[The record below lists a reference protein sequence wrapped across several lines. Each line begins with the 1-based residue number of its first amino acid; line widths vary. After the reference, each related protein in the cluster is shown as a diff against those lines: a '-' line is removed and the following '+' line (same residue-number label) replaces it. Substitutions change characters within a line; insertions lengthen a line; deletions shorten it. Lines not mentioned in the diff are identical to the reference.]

1 MLQLP
6 LEGEARSELW
16 RLALQQQQPEAC
28 QVRLLVALARHCG
41 HGASQAAAEGRW
53 GVMQRELQEA
63 YGHYQEI
70 VQCNRESTESVQE
83 ELSNL
88 LGKLIS
94 DLHAVV
100 HADPAPELAERAD
113 CCWMGYEL
121 ALRYRAVRGAPPE
134 WLSLL
139 EEQLVRQ
146 GTIDRRQQLSQPEA
160 STTAQQ
166 STWQA
171 QALDLLL
178 HLGKLHNPCP
188 EWISL
193 AAREHLQDEV
203 ETLLQALPAAA
214 EANGASSLPSQQLQ
228 GVSRKLARLPMET
241 EQRAGVHLA
250 VQRAMWS
257 LQLLEQKERPKPLI
271 QASASPQPQP
281 QPASPAPTAKPAQRP
296 QQQVAATPRDPRQ
309 LYKAIGLGVKRWL
322 EDHPRSSASKRIPL
336 RPVLQPGQA
345 VVMGDSQQLAL
356 NLAPLLQFPT
366 PELLDELVPAF
377 FTPLRDAGR
386 GAEFSLAEPCSQ
398 LWQELRQRWAEGERL
413 RPDDWHGL
421 TYSTALWS
429 RCGGTGELNAKPA
442 SWTLP
447 VASIQAGSSLLRP
460 GNVELAALQTV
471 VQAPGDLDELL
482 AEIRRRHHDRAWMET
497 KRDHWWFDPSDG
509 SENLRRLHTN
519 AGFYASSHA
528 PLESLRRWSQG
539 TLRALMSGP
548 VLFGNSSITQ
558 MFWPIAQALLQQTG
572 TMPELVQWPGEQ
584 AFYDAIA
591 DQEVL
596 FVTPFARDVE
606 VHHRSGKAFQLFKD
620 IRTRPYGLRCLEAPV
635 SVYPNR
641 PGRGFEESLNQL
653 LEQIERSYKQKP
665 FSVFTAAS
673 GCYGL
678 PLCEAVK
685 QRYGVT
691 CLYIGNLMHA
701 YFGLLQRTTATWRAE
716 QRIEENWHQSHAL
729 DGMPGINRIEDGR
742 YLTAP

>member
-1 MLQLP
+1 MQLP
-6 LEGEARSELW
+6 LEGEPRSELW
-16 RLALQQQQPEAC
+16 RLALRQQQPEAG
-28 QVRLLVALARHCG
+28 QVRLRVALARHCG

-53 GVMQRELQEA
+53 GVMRRELQEA
-63 YGHYQEI
+63 DGHYQEI
-70 VQCNRESTESVQE
+70 AQRSREHEKSVKQE
-83 ELSNL
+83 LANL

-121 ALRYRAVRGAPPE
+121 ALRYRALRGAPPD

-146 GTIDRRQQLSQPEA
+146 GAIDRRQQLSQPEA
-160 STTAQQ
+160 GTTEQQ

-193 AAREHLQDEV
+193 AAREHLQAEV
-203 ETLLQALPAAA
+203 ETLLQAIPSAA
-214 EANGASSLPSQQLQ
+214 EGSGASSLPSQQLQ
-228 GVSRKLARLPMET
+228 EVLQKLARLPMQT
-241 EQRAGVHLA
+241 EQRAGVQLA
-250 VQRAMWS
+250 VQRALWS
-257 LQLLEQKERPKPLI
+257 LQLLNQKEPSTPPT
-271 QASASPQPQP
+271 QANASTQPQP
-281 QPASPAPTAKPAQRP
+281 QPPSPPPRAKPAQRP
-296 QQQVAATPRDPRQ
+296 PQQVAATPRDPRQ
-309 LYKAIGLGVKRWL
+309 LYKAIGLGVERWL
-322 EDHPRSSASKRIPL
+322 EDHPRGSQSKPIPL
-336 RPVLQPGQA
+336 RPVLRPGQA
-345 VVMGDSQQLAL
+345 AVMGDSQQLEL

-377 FTPLRDAGR
+377 FLPLQGAGR
-386 GAEFSLAEPCSQ
+386 GDEFSLAEPCSH
-398 LWQELRQRWAEGERL
+398 LWQELRQSWTQGERL
-413 RPDDWHGL
+413 HSDQWRRL
-421 TYSTALWS
+421 IYSTALWS
-429 RCGGTGELNAKPA
+429 RCGGPGELNAKPA
-442 SWTLP
+442 PWTLP
-447 VASIQAGSSLLRP
+447 VASIHAGVSLLRP

-471 VQAPGDLDELL
+471 IQAPGDLEELL

-497 KRDHWWFDPSDG
+497 TRDHWWFDPSDG

-519 AGFYASSHA
+519 AGFYANSHA
-528 PLESLRRWSQG
+528 PVESLRRWSQG
-539 TLRALMSGP
+539 TLRALMGGP

-558 MFWPIAQALLQQTG
+558 MFWPIAQTLLEQTG

-596 FVTPFARDVE
+596 FVTPCARDVE
-606 VHHRSGKAFQLFKD
+606 MHHRSGKAFQLFKD
-620 IRTRPYGLRCLEAPV
+620 IRIRPYGLRCLEAPV

-641 PGRGFEESLNQL
+641 PGRGYEESLDQL
-653 LEQIERSYKQKP
+653 LGQIERIYKQKP
-665 FSVFTAAS
+665 FSVFTAAC

-691 CLYIGNLMHA
+691 CFYIGNLMHA
-701 YFGLLQRTTATWRAE
+701 YFGLMQRTTATWRAGR
-716 QRIEENWHQSHAL
+716 RIEGNWHRSQAL
-729 DGMPGINRIEDGR
+729 EGVPGLSRIDDGR
-742 YLTAP
+742 YQTTR